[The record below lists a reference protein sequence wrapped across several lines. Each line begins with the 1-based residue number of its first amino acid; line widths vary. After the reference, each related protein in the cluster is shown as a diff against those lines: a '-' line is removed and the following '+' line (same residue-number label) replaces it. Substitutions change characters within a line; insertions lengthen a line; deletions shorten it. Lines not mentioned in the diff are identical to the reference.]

1 MVLVLAKPRLPDGAF
16 RLLAASAVICTAIGL
31 GATILRAPVEGAWI
45 AAAVL
50 ALVAVA
56 CTAAYLVW
64 PCEEDDRQ
72 RELDTL
78 INTVPALLWTADGV
92 TGGVDYINRPWH
104 ELGWTLEDIGGDKWV
119 NMMHPGDVD
128 RLVIRWQHSME
139 TAEPYEETMRVRRKW
154 GDYRWT
160 VIRATP
166 TLDKNGVL
174 RRWYG
179 VATDIDD
186 LKRAEERL
194 EVMRSDLARVS
205 RANTMGQLTASIA
218 HEINQPLAA
227 SVTNGQV
234 ALRWLAADAPDMTEV
249 VEAVQESVA
258 SARRASDVVERLR
271 GLYGKSESVA
281 MPVDLGMVISDT
293 VSLTSAA
300 ARAAG
305 VTLDVKVSGDLAPV
319 LGDAIQFQQVLI
331 NLVLNGVDAIRNS
344 GSETGSVSI
353 RAISGAKDLVME
365 VEDTGTGIPSA
376 DLGHIF
382 DAFYS
387 TKSSGLGMGL
397 AISRTIVE
405 RLNGTITVTN
415 GPDGGALFRVT
426 LPFAEAG
433 VADPSDP

>member
-1 MVLVLAKPRLPDGAF
+1 M
-16 RLLAASAVICTAIGL
+16 
-31 GATILRAPVEGAWI
+31 
-45 AAAVL
+45 
-50 ALVAVA
+50 
-56 CTAAYLVW
+56 
-64 PCEEDDRQ
+64 
-72 RELDTL
+72 
-78 INTVPALLWTADGV
+78 
-92 TGGVDYINRPWH
+92 
-104 ELGWTLEDIGGDKWV
+104 
-119 NMMHPGDVD
+119 
-128 RLVIRWQHSME
+128 
-139 TAEPYEETMRVRRKW
+139 
-154 GDYRWT
+154 
-160 VIRATP
+160 
-166 TLDKNGVL
+166 
-174 RRWYG
+174 
-179 VATDIDD
+179 
-186 LKRAEERL
+186 
-194 EVMRSDLARVS
+194 
-205 RANTMGQLTASIA
+205 
-218 HEINQPLAA
+218 
-227 SVTNGQV
+227 TNGQV